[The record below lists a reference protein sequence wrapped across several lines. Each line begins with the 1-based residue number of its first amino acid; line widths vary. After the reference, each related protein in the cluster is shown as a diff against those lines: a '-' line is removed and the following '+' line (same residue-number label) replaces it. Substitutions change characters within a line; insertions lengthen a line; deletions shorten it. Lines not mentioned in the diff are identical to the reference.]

1 MLCFKDIILLE
12 LIHNNSDS
20 ENKIMD
26 KSIEEQYEIY
36 KRQGMTKK
44 DIIKQI
50 AKNKNVHKNEI
61 YKIFVND

>member
-1 MLCFKDIILLE
+1 MTY
-12 LIHNNSDS
+12 
-20 ENKIMD
+20 MD